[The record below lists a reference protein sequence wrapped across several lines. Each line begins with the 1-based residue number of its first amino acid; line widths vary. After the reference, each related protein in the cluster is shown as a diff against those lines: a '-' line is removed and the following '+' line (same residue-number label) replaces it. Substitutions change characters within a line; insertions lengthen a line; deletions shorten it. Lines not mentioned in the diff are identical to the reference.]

1 MPPGPDLHWDP
12 VRVSAHF
19 GNRVRTL
26 REERGWTQEQLAER
40 AQLSRNQ
47 IQNIEHSRNNQ
58 RTAAGRPGPGNPT
71 LESVVKLGQAS
82 GMPPSALLAEIERP
96 AGAGP
101 A

>member
-1 MPPGPDLHWDP
+1 MPPGPDLSWDP
-12 VRVSAHF
+12 GRVSVQF

-58 RTAAGRPGPGNPT
+58 RTTSGRPGPGNPT
-71 LESVVKLGQAS
+71 LDSIVKLGHAF
-82 GMPPSALLAEIERP
+82 GIAPSTLLA
-96 AGAGP
+96 GAEDQ